1 MTRTARHPT
10 PLLLLA
16 ILAVVALVAGA
27 CGGDST
33 SADGD
38 STNANSSGSAD
49 GNAEGGAGSFPV
61 TIEHTYGST
70 TIDEVPERIVSL
82 ETAWTDVLATM
93 DHPPVGYIGDPSAP
107 DGFPWRGDVLDGST
121 EIAATTELP
130 WEQIAALE
138 PDLIV
143 VGYFAQDQG
152 DYDRLTAIAPTIA
165 LLGDSQ
171 VDKWQDLTTTAGQ
184 VLGQPAKAQAVIESV
199 DGDVAEVAET
209 LPELK
214 DRTFSF
220 ANYVEGDGIYVL
232 ADPEDG
238 ANVLFG
244 QLGMVI
250 PEDIRAEA
258 DQGRFKLS
266 MEQIGMLDGD
276 LLLALLNG
284 TDPSDIT
291 GWALLPAVESGAVVE
306 MDYQLAVALNT
317 PTPLSIPWALEQIRP
332 QLELAAG

>member
-1 MTRTARHPT
+1 MLRTARRPA

-16 ILAVVALVAGA
+16 ILAVVALAAGA

-38 STNANSSGSAD
+38 TTSADSGSDD
-49 GNAEGGAGSFPV
+49 GNADGAFPV
-61 TIEHTYGST
+61 TIEHAYGST

-93 DHPPVGYIGDPSAP
+93 DHPPIGYIGDPSAP

-130 WEQIAALE
+130 WEQIAAME

-171 VDKWQDLTTTAGQ
+171 VDKWQDLTTTAGR
-184 VLGQPAKAQAVIESV
+184 VLGEPAEAQAVIESV

-209 LPELK
+209 LPGLK

-250 PEDIRAEA
+250 PEEIRAEA
-258 DQGRFKLS
+258 DQGRLQLS

-284 TDPSDIT
+284 TDPSGIA
-291 GWALLPAVESGAVVE
+291 GWAQLPAVESGAVVE
-306 MDYQLAVALNT
+306 MDYPLAVALNT